1 MTKQM
6 KGTLAILGGVLWATF
21 LVQIDVVEILV
32 ELCSIVCLI

>member
-6 KGTLAILGGVLWATF
+6 KGTIAIFGAVLWATF
-21 LVQIDVVEILV
+21 LVQIDIVEILV